1 MASYLTAWLV
11 VHGGKIM
18 INLKFQ
24 ERRFKTRK
32 KLSGLMPGKIFSG
45 DKELKVKPVDL
56 GQDGLG
62 VISEVQLTEG
72 DRLTMETSKGKID
85 LKVIWIKKDFGKQ
98 DLFRIGLVTLNP
110 KDNLAIIFESAGCL
124 K

>member
-1 MASYLTAWLV
+1 ML
-11 VHGGKIM
+11 
-18 INLKFQ
+18 NLKFQ

-32 KLSGLMPGKIFSG
+32 KLSGLMPGKMFLG
-45 DKELKVKPVDL
+45 NKELWVKPLDL

-62 VISEVQLTEG
+62 VISETQLKPGDQLT
-72 DRLTMETSKGKID
+72 LETVRGPIK
-85 LKVIWIKKDFGKQ
+85 LEVMWIKKDFGKQ

-110 KDNLAIIFESAGCL
+110 NHNLTDIFETAGCL

>member
-1 MASYLTAWLV
+1 
-11 VHGGKIM
+11 M

-62 VISEVQLTEG
+62 VISDVPLKEG
-72 DRLTMETSKGKID
+72 DRLTLETTHGQIGLEVMWVKN
-85 LKVIWIKKDFGKQ
+85 DFGKQ

-110 KDNLAIIFESAGCL
+110 KDDLTIIFESAGCL